1 MRRVLPRVRLH
12 PASSVPARN
21 THCLP
26 LQRHVAA
33 LAGRRRQWF
42 RLRTRHTPRVQCP
55 LILKTSAVIGEQEV
69 AGNHGVALWGRTE
82 EGFATDPIMVAN
94 NLIFVA
100 TRIQI
105 QMDSYPKWC
114 AMQLDQAAKCLVL
127 AASACTRCESELKI
141 SPCPFET
148 W

>member
-1 MRRVLPRVRLH
+1 MLKGLLH
-12 PASSVPARN
+12 
-21 THCLP
+21 
-26 LQRHVAA
+26 QRA
-33 LAGRRRQWF
+33 
-42 RLRTRHTPRVQCP
+42 
-55 LILKTSAVIGEQEV
+55 QEV

-114 AMQLDQAAKCLVL
+114 AFCQHPVPFHDGQQPDLRRSS
-127 AASACTRCESELKI
+127 ASRSRWNSYPTR
-141 SPCPFET
+141 
-148 W
+148 